1 MVDIISKASLL
12 TCPDSDA
19 GGSNED
25 MTNKSNLLDDI
36 AKVAG
41 GAAGTLNSVREQIKN
56 DVKARVEE
64 VAMRLDLVPREDL
77 DRVEALL
84 EKAISDQKEMALRLD
99 ALEKTAEKKKK

>member
-1 MVDIISKASLL
+1 MLKKIDI
-12 TCPDSDA
+12 
-19 GGSNED
+19 
-25 MTNKSNLLDDI
+25 LDDI

-41 GAAGTLNSVREQIKN
+41 GAAGTLNSIRQQIKN

-84 EKAISDQKEMALRLD
+84 EKVIADQEDMAARLD
-99 ALEKTAEKKKK
+99 ALENTKDKKKK